1 MLAILFAVLSAGVG
15 VLAALGSALWPLAFV
30 GAFVGTYVGLIVL
43 LLVVI
48 WLMTLPVDLRVPQQ
62 RADPVY
68 RRVTLWA
75 IDFVVTLMRVR
86 ITTRGLEQTPQGRF
100 LLVCNHLNDVDPA
113 ILMKYFPQQELA
125 FISKRENEQK
135 FILGKFMHRLLCQ
148 SINRENDREALRT
161 ILNCVNILKE
171 DIASVGVFPEGWV
184 SLDRKLHRF
193 RPGVF
198 KIAQKTGV
206 PIVVCTLRDTYTV
219 LPAMRRLQPSH
230 VQLHLVGVL
239 QPEEYQGKTTIEIA
253 ERVYRM
259 MADDL
264 GPELVLQDGHNSGPA
279 AHN

>member
-1 MLAILFAVLSAGVG
+1 MLAILFAVLSAVAGAW
-15 VLAALGSALWPLAFV
+15 AALGSALWPLAFV

-43 LLVVI
+43 LFVI
-48 WLMTLPVDLRVPQQ
+48 IYLMTLPVNLGIPQQ
-62 RADPVY
+62 RVDRVY
-68 RRVTLWA
+68 RRLTLWV

-86 ITTRGLEQTPQGRF
+86 ITTRGLEQTPDGRF

-113 ILMKYFPQQELA
+113 VLMKYFPGQELA

-161 ILNCVNILKE
+161 IINCVRILKE

-184 SLDRKLHRF
+184 SLDRKLHHF
-193 RPGVF
+193 RPGIF

-219 LPAMRRLQPSH
+219 LPAMRRLRPSH
-230 VQLHLVGVL
+230 VKLHLVGVI
-239 QPEEYQGKTTIEIA
+239 QPQEYQGKTTIDIA
-253 ERVYRM
+253 QQVYRM

-264 GPELVLQDGHNSGPA
+264 GQELVLDDWGSAGE
-279 AHN
+279 

>member
-1 MLAILFAVLSAGVG
+1 MLAILFAVLSAVAGVW
-15 VLAALGSALWPLAFV
+15 AALGSVLWPLAFV

-43 LLVVI
+43 LFAI
-48 WLMTLPVDLRVPQQ
+48 IYLMTLPVNLGIPQQ
-62 RADPVY
+62 RVDRVY
-68 RRVTLWA
+68 RRLTLWV

-86 ITTRGLEQTPQGRF
+86 ITTRGLEQTPNGRF

-113 ILMKYFPQQELA
+113 ILMKYFPGQELA

-161 ILNCVNILKE
+161 IINCVRILKE

-184 SLDRKLHRF
+184 SLDRKLHHF

-198 KIAQKTGV
+198 KIAQKAGV

-219 LPAMRRLQPSH
+219 LPAMRRLRSSH
-230 VQLHLVGVL
+230 VQLHLVGVV
-239 QPEEYQGKTTIEIA
+239 QPQEYQGKTTIDIA
-253 ERVYRM
+253 QQVYRM

-264 GPELVLQDGHNSGPA
+264 GPELVLDDHGPA
-279 AHN
+279 DE

>member
-1 MLAILFAVLSAGVG
+1 MLAILFAALSVLAGIR
-15 VLAALGSALWPLAFV
+15 AALGCALWPLAFV
-30 GAFVGTYVGLIVL
+30 GAFVGTYVGLLIL
-43 LLVVI
+43 LFAVI
-48 WLMTLPVDLRVPQQ
+48 YLMTLPVDLGVPQQ
-62 RADPVY
+62 RVDRVY

-75 IDFVVTLMRVR
+75 IDLVVTLMRVR
-86 ITTRGLEQTPQGRF
+86 ITTRGLEQAPEGRF

-161 ILNCVNILKE
+161 ILNCVRILKE

-184 SLDRKLHRF
+184 SLDRKLHPF

-198 KIAQKTGV
+198 KIAQKAGV
-206 PIVVCTLRDTYTV
+206 PIVVCTLRDTHTV
-219 LPAMRRLQPSH
+219 LPAMRRLRPSH
-230 VQLHLVGVL
+230 VQLHLVGVV
-239 QPEEYQGKTTIEIA
+239 QPQEYQGRTTVDIA
-253 ERVYRM
+253 RQIHRM

-264 GPELVLQDGHNSGPA
+264 GPELVLDDRNSA
-279 AHN
+279 DD